1 MKYHILAAVSLALGS
16 TVVMAQ
22 DQEDSAPSETAAAEA
37 AQAQSAAPEEAV
49 EPEAEEPDPGEEVVC
64 RRERVTGSLTRIRRT
79 CMTRNEWNDVEAR
92 TRDALNSTN
101 RGASGSQCIPNDP
114 MAGGRC

>member
-1 MKYHILAAVSLALGS
+1 MKYHMQAAVSLAFGS
-16 TVVMAQ
+16 TVALAQ
-22 DQEDSAPSETAAAEA
+22 EQEAATPSETEATAAVT
-37 AQAQSAAPEEAV
+37 AQAAVPEEAV

-92 TRDALNSTN
+92 TRDALNETN
-101 RGASGSQCIPNDP
+101 RGASGGHECVQDQF
-114 MAGGRC
+114 GGC